1 MSETSTTAAGPALA
15 IDALSVTFATDAGAV
30 RAVCEVSYQVWPGEV
45 LAIVG
50 ESGSGKSVSSRTAIG
65 LLPATAH
72 VEGLVSLGG
81 KDITAMSERQLTALR
96 GGAISMVFQEPGAA
110 LDPLFTVGYQIAE
123 VLRAHTEL
131 TRKQARVRAVE
142 LLRMVGL
149 PDPDHRVDYYP
160 HQLSGGQKQR
170 VMIAIAIACEPK
182 VIIADE
188 PTTALDVTVQ
198 AEILELLRD
207 LRTRIGSAIV
217 LITHNM
223 GVVADL
229 ADRVVVMRE
238 GRVVETASVD
248 ELFADP
254 KHEYTRALLAAVPH
268 LGGRRIEAPTDTAV
282 LPPEERAL
290 ASGESERA
298 EPGAESADGPRALDG
313 SSAADRL
320 DAVDGPNAAGGP
332 RAMGALDAANGAS
345 TVGPRD
351 SAAEAAGTDGSSS
364 PGATHRSTSEE
375 SRSDAV
381 DSSGSAGAL
390 PGAGGSAAPRAG
402 RIPVAEPVAPGAR
415 TSPTPVGGE
424 PVLAVTDLVV
434 EFPGA
439 LGRPAFRAVDGV
451 SLTIDRGE
459 TLGLVGESGS
469 GKSTIGRC
477 VAALQRPSSGSVR
490 MLGQEITGLS
500 ERRLRPL
507 RRRLGFVFQDP
518 ATSLNPRMTVGDC
531 VAEPLVVHKVVK
543 GQALRDRVRF
553 LLDDVQL
560 PAGTEHRYPHELSG
574 GQRQRA
580 SLARALVLNPD
591 ILVAD
596 EPTSALDVSVQ
607 AKVLELFAQLQAEFG
622 WACLFISHDL
632 AVVDQLADRI
642 VVLCNGAVVEAGGRD
657 DILRR
662 PTQEYTRRLVAAV
675 PVPDPVEQRR
685 RRAAT
690 AELFATDHGG

>member
-1 MSETSTTAAGPALA
+1 MSDPALS
-15 IDALSVTFATDAGAV
+15 IESLSVTFATDAGAV
-30 RAVCEVSYQVWPGEV
+30 PAVREVSYQVFPGEV
-45 LAIVG
+45 LAVVG

-65 LLPATAH
+65 LLPASAQ
-72 VEGLVSLGG
+72 VRGLVTLGG

-110 LDPLFTVGYQIAE
+110 LDPLFTVGFQIME
-123 VLRAHTEL
+123 VVRAHSDMN
-131 TRKQARVRAVE
+131 RKAAKARAVE
-142 LLRMVGL
+142 LLQLVGL
-149 PDPDHRVDYYP
+149 PDPAHRVDYYP

-207 LRTRIGSAIV
+207 LRTRLGSAIV

-238 GRVVETASVD
+238 GRVVETATVD
-248 ELFADP
+248 ELFANP
-254 KHEYTRALLAAVPH
+254 QHEYTRALLAAVPH
-268 LGGRRIEAPTDTAV
+268 LGVGRDDSPSAPPCGPFGEVKPFPGTEQPTEKPSEAPSLTKGSAQTSTPV
-282 LPPEERAL
+282 PL
-290 ASGESERA
+290 
-298 EPGAESADGPRALDG
+298 ESA
-313 SSAADRL
+313 AA
-320 DAVDGPNAAGGP
+320 P
-332 RAMGALDAANGAS
+332 
-345 TVGPRD
+345 
-351 SAAEAAGTDGSSS
+351 
-364 PGATHRSTSEE
+364 
-375 SRSDAV
+375 
-381 DSSGSAGAL
+381 SAG
-390 PGAGGSAAPRAG
+390 
-402 RIPVAEPVAPGAR
+402 
-415 TSPTPVGGE
+415 
-424 PVLAVTDLVV
+424 PVLEVTDLIV

-451 SLTIDRGE
+451 SLSINSGE

-477 VAALQRPSSGSVR
+477 VAALQRASAGSVR
-490 MLGQEITGLS
+490 ILGHEQTGLS
-500 ERRLRPL
+500 ERKLRPM

-518 ATSLNPRMTVGDC
+518 ATSLNPRMTVGEC
-531 VAEPLVVHKVVK
+531 VAEPLIVHGAAK
-543 GQALRDRVRF
+543 GQAMRERVRH

-560 PAGTEHRYPHELSG
+560 PEGTEHRYPHELSG

-591 ILVAD
+591 LLVAD

-607 AKVLELFAQLQAEFG
+607 AKVLELFAQLQQECG

-642 VVLCNGAVVEAGGRD
+642 AVLCNGSVVEQGTRD
-657 DILRR
+657 QILRH
-662 PTQEYTRRLVAAV
+662 PTQEYTQRLVAAV

-690 AELFATDHGG
+690 AALFATDHAG